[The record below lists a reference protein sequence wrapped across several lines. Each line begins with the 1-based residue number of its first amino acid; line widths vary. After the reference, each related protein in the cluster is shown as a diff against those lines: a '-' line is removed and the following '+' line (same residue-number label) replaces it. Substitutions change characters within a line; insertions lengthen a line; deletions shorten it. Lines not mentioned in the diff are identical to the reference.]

1 MSESGR
7 TPAQL
12 KRENRNLRARLRLL
26 EDALENMGHGL
37 CMFDAQRR
45 IVVCNRR
52 YSEVAALPP
61 GSVHAGLTSLELAQ
75 LGIDAGYHPGK
86 TAQEVH
92 DAMWANLTCPE
103 DERLPLRRASRVLA
117 CYPQETPNGNMV
129 ATFEDITKRTEAEE
143 ALRASEARLSAILN
157 AMPDCVKIFAE
168 DGTLTYINPQ
178 GLEFLQAESF
188 EELTAWNKPVVPVEY
203 AERCLD
209 VHRRVIEGESI
220 SWTYEILGLKG
231 RRMHVE
237 AMAVPFR
244 MPDGSKTHMC
254 ISRDVSKR
262 KEAEDALRRS
272 EERLRLV
279 QSATG
284 LADFEAGPDGIALC
298 SERLVEQAG
307 LPPGTTAISFED
319 WMKIVHPGDRDR
331 WFAGIIDA
339 LDKTGAHA
347 CEFRIVRPDNGEVR
361 WILSHTK
368 IERDADGNPARS
380 IGAHLDITSRK
391 RAEEALRESE
401 ERFRLAAE
409 AAALGVWDYDPVT
422 DRREWSGRLCEIL
435 GFGNGVEP
443 SLELAA
449 ERVHPEDRS
458 RFIELLNEMREDPR
472 STRFAFTFRICRASD
487 GAERWL
493 TMNGWKADRSEGLSR
508 IILTVRDVTEER
520 TAEERIRWNASHDGL
535 TQLANRVKFQEQLD
549 IAVRGAKKMGTG
561 FGLLMIDLDHFK
573 QINDALGHQAG
584 DRLLQSFADRL
595 RATVR
600 SGDTVARLGGDEFAI
615 LVSRL
620 DSAER
625 LAELSRSIHERLREP
640 FIQQGRVLDCRVSIG
655 AAVYPDHGTTPRD
668 LMVSAD
674 MALYAA
680 KAEGRSTTIEYRP
693 HLRDEVQRFAAM
705 VGTAREAIQ
714 DERIVPYYQP
724 KLNLADGSIVG
735 FEALLR
741 WRDKKD
747 SVHLPAGIAAAFE
760 EHEVAAE
767 ISDRIISQS
776 IGDMRRWLERDVPF
790 GHVAV
795 NASAAEFRRDDF
807 AERVLE
813 SLHKADIPPA
823 CFQLEVTETVFLG
836 RGAEFVQRAL
846 SVLNETGVKIALD
859 DFGTGYA
866 SLRHLKEFPV
876 GTVKIDRS
884 FVRDMEDDPNDEA
897 IIKAVINLGKNL
909 GIKVVAEGIERMSQ
923 AERLIELGCDYG
935 QGFLFS
941 EAVPGGH
948 IPPLVASFAGRNGRN
963 RRLKLVSGR
972 S

>member
-1 MSESGR
+1 MAESGK
-7 TPAQL
+7 TPAQI
-12 KRENRNLRARLRLL
+12 KRENRDLRARLRLL

-37 CMFDAQRR
+37 CMFDARGR
-45 IVVCNRR
+45 IVVTNRR

-61 GSVHAGLTSLELAQ
+61 GSVHAGMTSLDLAQ
-75 LGIDAGYHPGK
+75 LGIDAGYHPER

-103 DERLPLRRASRVLA
+103 DERLPLRRANRVLA
-117 CYPQETPNGNMV
+117 CHPQRTPNGNMV

-143 ALRASEARLSAILN
+143 ALRASEAWLSAILN

-178 GLEFLQAESF
+178 GLELLQAATF
-188 EELTAWNKPVVPVEY
+188 EQLKGSTAAVVPPEY
-203 AERCLD
+203 AEACLD
-209 VHRRVIEGESI
+209 VHRRVIKGESVN
-220 SWTYEILGLKG
+220 WTYELIGLKG
-231 RRMHVE
+231 RRVHVE
-237 AMAVPFR
+237 AMAVPFG
-244 MPDGSKTHMC
+244 MPDGSTTHLC

-262 KEAEDALRRS
+262 KQAEDALRRS

-279 QSATG
+279 QEATG
-284 LADFEAGPDGIALC
+284 LAHFEAGPDGIAMC
-298 SERLVEQAG
+298 SQRLAEQAG
-307 LPPGTTAISFED
+307 LPPGTTSMSFED
-319 WMKIVHPGDRDR
+319 WMKIVHPDDRDQ
-331 WFAGIIDA
+331 WFAGIVNSLERTD
-339 LDKTGAHA
+339 AHA
-347 CEFRIVRPDNGEVR
+347 SEFRIVRPDNGEVR

-368 IERDADGNPARS
+368 IERDAVGNASRS

-391 RAEEALRESE
+391 HAEEALRESE

-409 AAALGVWDYDPVT
+409 AASLGVWDYDPIT
-422 DRREWSGRLCEIL
+422 GRREWSGRLCEIL
-435 GFGNGVEP
+435 GFENGVEP

-449 ERVHPEDRS
+449 ERVHAEDRA
-458 RFIELLNEMREDPR
+458 RFLELLNEMRDDPR
-472 STRFAFTFRICRASD
+472 STRFAYTFRICRAYD

-549 IAVRGAKKMGTG
+549 ISVRRAKKTGTS

-595 RATVR
+595 RTTVR
-600 SGDTVARLGGDEFAI
+600 SYDTVARLGGDEFAI

-620 DSAER
+620 DSPDC
-625 LAELSRSIHERLREP
+625 LAQLSHSIHERLREP

-655 AAVYPDHGTTPRD
+655 AAVFPDHGTTPKD

-693 HLRDEVQRFAAM
+693 YLRDEVQRFAAM
-705 VGTAREAIQ
+705 VGTARDAIQ
-714 DERIVPYYQP
+714 GDRIVPYYQP
-724 KLNLADGSIVG
+724 KLDLANGSIVG

-747 SVHLPAGIAAAFE
+747 GVHLPAGIAAAFE
-760 EHEVAAE
+760 DHEVAAE
-767 ISDRIISQS
+767 LSDRIIGQS
-776 IGDMRRWLERDVPF
+776 IGDMRRWLEQGVTF

-813 SLHKADIPPA
+813 ALHKADIPPE

-846 SVLNETGVKIALD
+846 SVLNETGVRIALD

-876 GTVKIDRS
+876 GAVKIDRS
-884 FVRDMEDDPNDEA
+884 FVRDMGNGANDEA

-909 GIKVVAEGIERMSQ
+909 GIKVIAEGIETMSQ

-941 EAVPGGH
+941 EAVPASR
-948 IPPLVASFAGRNGRN
+948 IPPLVASFAGRRGRN
-963 RRLKLVSGR
+963 RQLKLVSGNR
-972 S
+972 